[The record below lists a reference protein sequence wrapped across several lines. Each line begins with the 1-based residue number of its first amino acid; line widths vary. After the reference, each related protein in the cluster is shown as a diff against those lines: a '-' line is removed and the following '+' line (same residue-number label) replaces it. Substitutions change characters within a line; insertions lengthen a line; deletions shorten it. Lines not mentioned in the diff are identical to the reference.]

1 MRLPVLC
8 LLTLLLGGCAA
19 AAVVSA
25 IPGVLVDRAVGFF
38 NGQESSLPV
47 NMQHALAAV
56 QKGLGRM
63 SLHVDVL
70 EPIPEGYALEF
81 GNGELDGDIRLQ
93 RQTQQLTTMTVS
105 AHRGLSHQA
114 SVETAMSK
122 EVGDA
127 SRQLASEASFDFTAY
142 HQAYAKPDVQSP
154 RKGWF
159 RPGAKLHVSKTE
171 QKGWLKLKL
180 PSGQAAFIMSSLQAD
195 GA

>member
-8 LLTLLLGGCAA
+8 LLTLLLSGCAA

-70 EPIPEGYALEF
+70 EPVPEGYALEF

-93 RQTQQLTTMTVS
+93 RQTQQLT
-105 AHRGLSHQA
+105 
-114 SVETAMSK
+114 
-122 EVGDA
+122 
-127 SRQLASEASFDFTAY
+127 
-142 HQAYAKPDVQSP
+142 
-154 RKGWF
+154 
-159 RPGAKLHVSKTE
+159 
-171 QKGWLKLKL
+171 
-180 PSGQAAFIMSSLQAD
+180 
-195 GA
+195 